1 MKKTLGFGVLGAIFW
16 AWQAAFAAVDLN
28 AASAEEIA
36 EALNGIGKVKAEAIV
51 AERAQNGP
59 FKDLNEVAE
68 RVKGIG
74 PATLEK
80 NKDNIVLGTA
90 PAQPDNKAQA
100 EKK

>member
-1 MKKTLGFGVLGAIFW
+1 MHKTLSLGVLGAALC
-16 AWQAAFAAVDLN
+16 AWQMAFAAVDLN
-28 AASAEEIA
+28 SASAEEIA
-36 EALNGIGKVKAEAIV
+36 EALNGVGKVKAEAIV
-51 AERAQNGP
+51 AERTQNGP

-80 NKDNIVLGTA
+80 NKDNIVLGTTPTQKNNA
-90 PAQPDNKAQA
+90 AA

>member
-1 MKKTLGFGVLGAIFW
+1 MRKTVIGVLCAYFTGQT
-16 AWQAAFAAVDLN
+16 AWAAVDLN
-28 AASAEEIA
+28 SASAEEIA
-36 EALNGIGKVKAEAIV
+36 DALNGVGKVKAEAIV
-51 AERAQNGP
+51 AERTQNGP

-74 PATLEK
+74 PATLEQ

-90 PAQPDNKAQA
+90 PAQPDNKAPV